1 MTQLRKRICRRKL
14 KELACQI
21 VQRVCIGV
29 GLFGLALCIFAEAI
43 AKNPVST
50 LVLAIVYF
58 LLGISFA
65 FTGYVG
71 YKFFIGL
78 ERKVRRNGREQK
90 NRSRERDAED
100 IVGA

>member
-1 MTQLRKRICRRKL
+1 MTQLRKRIRRRKL
-14 KELACQI
+14 KELACQV

-58 LLGISFA
+58 VLGGLLA
-65 FTGYVG
+65 VAGYVG
-71 YKFFIGL
+71 CKFFVGL
-78 ERKVRRNGREQK
+78 ERRTRRRDKEK
-90 NRSRERDAED
+90 RARERELQQ
-100 IVGA
+100 GA